1 MEHREQVSYAWRE
14 AITDAEVS
22 SLHAA
27 AFDHAD
33 EVEPWTERLERH
45 SLGWVTARR
54 GDALIGFCNVVTDG
68 GRHAFLIDT
77 SVHPVHQGTG
87 IGRELVTQ
95 AIEACRAA
103 PVEWLHVDFEEDLGP
118 FYMTEGLF
126 RRTTAGILRV

>member
-77 SVHPVHQGTG
+77 SVHPDRQGTG
-87 IGRELVTQ
+87 IGRELVTP

>member
-1 MEHREQVSYAWRE
+1 MEERQQLRYAWRE
-14 AITDAEVS
+14 TVADGEVS

-27 AFDHAD
+27 AFDRD
-33 EVEPWTERLERH
+33 QEIEPWVERLERH

-54 GDALIGFCNVVTDG
+54 GEELIGFCNVVTDG

-77 SVHPVHQGTG
+77 VVHPDHQGTG
-87 IGRELVTQ
+87 IGRELVYR
-95 AIEACRAA
+95 AIEECRAA
-103 PVEWLHVDFEEDLGP
+103 PVTWLHVDFEADLGP